1 MFKKKDSPPVQ
12 YGRAELHKDDRL
24 RLKAEFAY
32 VRENGKKFVG
42 KFFIL
47 VYIENIGNVE
57 DCLKYGVICSRKF
70 SKKAV
75 VRNRAR
81 RLFRESFRLI
91 KKQVKD
97 THLIFIPRQRIKEQR
112 LQEVQKEMIELLK
125 KAGLWKEPKIK

>member
-1 MFKKKDSPPVQ
+1 MYDKSQILPIQ
-12 YGRAELHKDDRL
+12 YGSAELRKNERL

-47 VYIENIGNVE
+47 VYVKDVE
-57 DCLKYGVICSRKF
+57 DGLKYGAICSRKF

-91 KKQVKD
+91 KNQLED
-97 THLIFIPRQRIKEQR
+97 AHLIFIPRQRIKEQR
-112 LQEVQKEMIELLK
+112 LQEVQMEMVVLLK
-125 KAGLWKEPKIK
+125 RAGLWKEPKTK